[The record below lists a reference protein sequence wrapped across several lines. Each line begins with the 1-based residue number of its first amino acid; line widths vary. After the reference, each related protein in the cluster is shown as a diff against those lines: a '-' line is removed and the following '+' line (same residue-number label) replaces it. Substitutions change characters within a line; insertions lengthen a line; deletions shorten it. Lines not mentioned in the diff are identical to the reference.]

1 MNRIDRL
8 TAILI
13 HLQTKRVVKAQE
25 LAKRF
30 KTSVRTIYRDIRS
43 LEEAGVPI
51 GAEAGIG
58 YFLEDYHLPPVMLTR
73 EEASALL
80 FGAKVIE
87 KFADESIRAEFESAL
102 FKIKSVLKRTDQEH
116 LDDLE
121 PRVQVA
127 KRPATPPFSDMLLAD
142 IQRAIGQR
150 YVLQLDYRA
159 GYTDETTERQVEPV
173 GLYHYGSG
181 WHLIAFCRLR
191 QDYRDFRV
199 DRIRKLT
206 FSNETYSSQNLLSL
220 PAYLER
226 MRQTQNLTE
235 VVIRFDKTAS
245 RYIQEAKYTYGYV
258 SEEPDGDGVRIRF
271 VTECIKGIGRWL
283 LMFGNSV
290 QIISPD
296 LLQDTMKELAQEL
309 QEHYLAVESH
319 RPELGLHGLKD

>member
-30 KTSVRTIYRDIRS
+30 QTSLRTIYRDIRS

-87 KFADESIRAEFESAL
+87 KFSDASIRTEFESAL
-102 FKIKSVLKRTDQEH
+102 YKIKSVLKRKDQEH
-116 LDDLE
+116 LEDLE
-121 PRVQVA
+121 PRVHVE
-127 KRPATPPFSDMLLAD
+127 KRPTTPPFSDMLLSE

-150 YVLQLDYRA
+150 QVILLDYRSA
-159 GYTDETTERQVEPV
+159 YNDENTRREVEPV
-173 GLYHYGSG
+173 GLYHYGAG

-199 DRIRKLT
+199 DRIRKLDHT
-206 FSNETYSSQNLLSL
+206 GHTYSSQNLLTL
-220 PAYLER
+220 PAYLDQIQ
-226 MRQTQNLTE
+226 QTQNLTE
-235 VVIRFDKTAS
+235 VIVRFDKKVA
-245 RYIQEAKYTYGYV
+245 RHVQESKYQYGYV
-258 SEEPDGDGVRIRF
+258 SEERQEEYVRMKF
-271 VTECIKGIGRWL
+271 MTQYAPGLGRWL
-283 LMFGNSV
+283 LMFGKWV
-290 QIISPD
+290 QIETPD
-296 LLQDTMKELAQEL
+296 SLRETMRELVAEL
-309 QEHYLAVESH
+309 QEYYL
-319 RPELGLHGLKD
+319 ELGLHG

>member
-30 KTSVRTIYRDIRS
+30 QTSLRTIYRDIRS

-87 KFADESIRAEFESAL
+87 KFSDESIRTEFESAL
-102 FKIKSVLKRTDQEH
+102 YKIKSVLKRKDQEH
-116 LDDLE
+116 LEDLE
-121 PRVQVA
+121 PRVQVE
-127 KRPATPPFSDMLLAD
+127 KRPTTPPFSDMLLSE

-150 YVLQLDYRA
+150 QVILLDYRSA
-159 GYTDETTERQVEPV
+159 YNDQNTRREVEPV
-173 GLYHYGSG
+173 GLYHYGAG

-199 DRIRKLT
+199 DRIRKLDYT
-206 FSNETYSSQNLLSL
+206 GHTYSSQNLLSL
-220 PAYLER
+220 PAYLEQIQ
-226 MRQTQNLTE
+226 QTQNLVE
-235 VVIRFDKTAS
+235 VIVRFDKKVV
-245 RYIQEAKYTYGYV
+245 RHIQESKYQYGYV
-258 SEEPDGDGVRIRF
+258 SEETQGEFVRMKF
-271 VTECIKGIGRWL
+271 MTLYAQGLGRWL
-283 LMFGNSV
+283 LMFGKWV
-290 QIISPD
+290 QVETPD
-296 LLQDTMKELAQEL
+296 SLREAIKELVLEL
-309 QEHYLAVESH
+309 QEYYLNRDLA
-319 RPELGLHGLKD
+319 DF

>member
-30 KTSVRTIYRDIRS
+30 GTSLRTIYRDIRS

-73 EEASALL
+73 EEATALL

-87 KFADESIRAEFESAL
+87 KFADESIRTQFDSAL
-102 FKIKSVLKRTDQEH
+102 YKIKSVLKRTDQEH
-116 LDDLE
+116 LEDLE
-121 PRVQVA
+121 PKVHVE
-127 KRPATPPFSDMLLAD
+127 KRPTTPPFSDMLLAD
-142 IQRAIGQR
+142 IQRAIGMRQ
-150 YVLQLDYRA
+150 VLQLDYRSA
-159 GYTDETTERQVEPV
+159 YNDETTLREVEPV

-199 DRIRKLT
+199 DRIRKLDHT
-206 FSNETYSSQNLLSL
+206 GHTYSSQNLLSL
-220 PAYLER
+220 PAYLE
-226 MRQTQNLTE
+226 QIQQNQNLE
-235 VVIRFDKTAS
+235 EIVVFFTKNVVRH
-245 RYIQEAKYTYGYV
+245 IQEMKYTYGYV
-258 SEEPDGDGVRIRF
+258 SEEKADGGVRMKFMTQYSR
-271 VTECIKGIGRWL
+271 GLGHWL
-283 LMFGNSV
+283 MMFGNQAQVEKPASLKE
-290 QIISPD
+290 I
-296 LLQDTMKELAQEL
+296 MRELALEVQA
-309 QEHYLAVESH
+309 HYLQLS
-319 RPELGLHGLKD
+319 

>member
-30 KTSVRTIYRDIRS
+30 GTSLRTIYRDIRS

-73 EEASALL
+73 EEATALL

-87 KFADESIRAEFESAL
+87 KFADESIRTSFDSAL
-102 FKIKSVLKRTDQEH
+102 YKIKSVLKRNDQEH

-121 PRVQVA
+121 PRVHVE
-127 KRPATPPFSDMLLAD
+127 KRPTTPPFSDMLLAD
-142 IQRAIGQR
+142 IQRAIGMRQ
-150 YVLQLDYRA
+150 VLQLDYRSA
-159 GYTDETTERQVEPV
+159 YNDETTVRLVEPV
-173 GLYHYGSG
+173 GLYHYGAG

-199 DRIRKLT
+199 DRIRKLDHT
-206 FSNETYSSQNLLSL
+206 GHTYSSQNLLSL
-220 PAYLER
+220 PAYLE
-226 MRQTQNLTE
+226 QIQQNQNLEE
-235 VVIRFDKTAS
+235 VVVFFTKNVVRHL
-245 RYIQEAKYTYGYV
+245 QETKYSYGYV
-258 SEEPDGDGVRIRF
+258 SEEKVGDGVRMKFMTQYSRG
-271 VTECIKGIGRWL
+271 VAHWL
-283 LMFGNSV
+283 MMFGNQVRVESP
-290 QIISPD
+290 IS
-296 LLQDTMKELAQEL
+296 LKETMRELALEV
-309 QEHYLAVESH
+309 QEHYLQ
-319 RPELGLHGLKD
+319 PY

>member
-30 KTSVRTIYRDIRS
+30 GTSLRTIYRDIRS

-87 KFADESIRAEFESAL
+87 KFADESIRSEFESAL
-102 FKIKSVLKRTDQEH
+102 YKIKSVLKRKDQEH
-116 LDDLE
+116 LEDLE

-127 KRPATPPFSDMLLAD
+127 KRPTTPPFSDALLVD
-142 IQRAIGQR
+142 IQRAIGQQQ
-150 YVLQLDYRA
+150 VLQLDYRSA
-159 GYTDETTERQVEPV
+159 YKDETTDREVEPV
-173 GLYHYGSG
+173 GLYHYGAG

-199 DRIRKLT
+199 DRIRRLDYT
-206 FSNETYSSQNLLSL
+206 GHTYSSQNRLSL
-220 PAYLER
+220 TAYLEKIQ
-226 MRQTQNLTE
+226 QTQHLEE
-235 VVIRFDKTAS
+235 VVVRFDKKVV
-245 RYIQEAKYTYGYV
+245 RHIQEVKYHYGYV
-258 SEEPDGDGVRIRF
+258 SEDEVEGPWLRMKF
-271 VTECIKGIGRWL
+271 MTQYAKGLGRWL
-283 LMFGNSV
+283 LMFGKWV
-290 QIISPD
+290 EIETPD
-296 LLQDTMKELAQEL
+296 TLHETMKELAQEV
-309 QEHYLAVESH
+309 QAHYLE
-319 RPELGLHGLKD
+319 PGLHRLTD

>member
-30 KTSVRTIYRDIRS
+30 GTSLRTIYRDIRS

-73 EEASALL
+73 EEATALL

-87 KFADESIRAEFESAL
+87 TFADESIRTQFDSAL
-102 FKIKSVLKRTDQEH
+102 YKIKSVLKRTDQEH

-121 PRVQVA
+121 PRVYVQ
-127 KRPATPPFSDMLLAD
+127 KRPTTPPFSDMLLAD
-142 IQRAIGQR
+142 IQRAISMRQ
-150 YVLQLDYRA
+150 VLQLDYRSA
-159 GYTDETTERQVEPV
+159 YKEETTLREVEPV

-199 DRIRKLT
+199 DRIRKLDHT
-206 FSNETYSSQNLLSL
+206 GQTYSSQNLLSL
-220 PAYLER
+220 PAYLE
-226 MRQTQNLTE
+226 QIQQNQNLEE
-235 VVIRFDKTAS
+235 VVIFFTKNVVRH
-245 RYIQEAKYTYGYV
+245 IQEMKYCYGYV
-258 SEEPDGDGVRIRF
+258 SEEQVDGGVQMKF
-271 VTECIKGIGRWL
+271 MTQYPKGVGRWL
-283 LMFGNSV
+283 LMFGNQVRVEKPESLK
-290 QIISPD
+290 QI
-296 LLQDTMKELAQEL
+296 MRELALEV
-309 QEHYLAVESH
+309 QEHYIS
-319 RPELGLHGLKD
+319 ELGVHGLKD

>member
-30 KTSVRTIYRDIRS
+30 GTSLRTIYRDIRS

-73 EEASALL
+73 EEATALL

-87 KFADESIRAEFESAL
+87 KFADASIRAEFESAL
-102 FKIKSVLKRTDQEH
+102 YKIKSVLKRADQEH
-116 LDDLE
+116 LEDLE
-121 PRVQVA
+121 PRVHVE
-127 KRPATPPFSDMLLAD
+127 KRPTTPPFSDMLLAD
-142 IQRAIGQR
+142 IQRAIGMRQ
-150 YVLQLDYRA
+150 VVQLDYRSA
-159 GYTDETTERQVEPV
+159 YNDETTVRLVEPV

-199 DRIRKLT
+199 DRIRKLDHT
-206 FSNETYSSQNLLSL
+206 GHTYSSQNLLSL
-220 PAYLER
+220 PAYLA
-226 MRQTQNLTE
+226 QIQQNQNLEE
-235 VVIRFDKTAS
+235 VIIFFTKNVVRHL
-245 RYIQEAKYTYGYV
+245 QETKYSYGYV
-258 SEEPDGDGVRIRF
+258 SEEPVEGGIQMKFMTQYPQGV
-271 VTECIKGIGRWL
+271 GRWL
-283 LMFGNSV
+283 LMFGNQVRVEKPESLKETMRTLALEV
-290 QIISPD
+290 Q
-296 LLQDTMKELAQEL
+296 A
-309 QEHYLAVESH
+309 HYLVLN
-319 RPELGLHGLKD
+319 PD